1 MRLIFEIYWVILIID
16 KMDHINVILPVS
28 AKKSSTYLFM
38 SAARSGYWLG
48 AYGATLSLGY
58 GLISSLLLT
67 FVMFA
72 VAWPAGGP
80 FAPPWPTLILG
91 RPTMLEP
98 TLPRG
103 DTECTLGCTSV
114 VPVPDI
120 APTGLFI
127 CKDDV
132 FAVFWCM
139 MLSTVFSMKTRLFLI
154 ISPLPLLPTLVGE
167 LVLLWMAGFR

>member
-1 MRLIFEIYWVILIID
+1 MYFNRSVVMKIIRSIFNLLCDLDNSKEEKNWT
-16 KMDHINVILPVS
+16 KMSHINVILPVS

-38 SAARSGYWLG
+38 SAALSGYRLG
-48 AYGATLSLGY
+48 AYGATLSLGS
-58 GLISSLLLT
+58 GLTPSVLLT

-72 VAWPAGGP
+72 VAWPAEGP
-80 FAPPWPTLILG
+80 LPPPWPTLIFG

-127 CKDDV
+127 CNEDV
-132 FAVFWCM
+132 FAVF
-139 MLSTVFSMKTRLFLI
+139 
-154 ISPLPLLPTLVGE
+154 
-167 LVLLWMAGFR
+167 

>member
-16 KMDHINVILPVS
+16 KRIHMKVILPVS

-38 SAARSGYWLG
+38 SAALSGYWLG
-48 AYGATLSLGY
+48 AYGATPSLGS
-58 GLISSLLLT
+58 GLTSVLLT

-80 FAPPWPTLILG
+80 FAPPWPTLIFG
-91 RPTMLEP
+91 RPTILEP

-127 CKDDV
+127 CNEDV

-139 MLSTVFSMKTRLFLI
+139 MLSTVFSMKTRLFLM
-154 ISPLPLLPTLVGE
+154 ISPLPLPCGE
-167 LVLLWMAGFR
+167 FVLLWCWGGFR